1 MTLEEA
7 IDTATE
13 ECIKKGLLVK
23 YLKLYRTEVRNMW
36 ATEWKME
43 DALEVRAR
51 EVREDTT
58 METAKELLTLG
69 VDVDI
74 ISQATKL
81 SVDTILRL
89 QSTRK

>member
-1 MTLEEA
+1 
-7 IDTATE
+7 
-13 ECIKKGLLVK
+13 
-23 YLKLYRTEVRNMW
+23 MW

-43 DALEVRAR
+43 DALEVRAK
-51 EVREDTT
+51 EAWEDGLEEGKV
-58 METAKELLTLG
+58 ETAKELLSLG
-69 VDVDI
+69 VDVSI